1 MAGPGRGVDGA
12 AVSTP
17 ESTKRRIEG
26 KVALVTGG
34 GSGIGRATAMLMS
47 AEGAAVAVAD
57 INGAAARETAAAIEA
72 EGGRALA
79 VEGDVSTERGAEA
92 IVRATLDELGRV
104 DILDNNAGVADDRA
118 LSEIDDAF
126 LDWMIGVNLKGPIYM
141 AKHATAAMIAGGR
154 GGAIVNIA
162 SLAALRSRPEMPVYA
177 STKAAVV
184 ALTRSLAI
192 DFAGYGIRANCVCPM
207 ATDTP
212 LLQARFEAMPD
223 GAERYRRNVDSNPLQ
238 RLARPVD
245 IANAVLFLVSDEA
258 SYINGQAI
266 VVDGGSIAGTHLH

>member
-1 MAGPGRGVDGA
+1 MAGPGRGIDGA

-17 ESTKRRIEG
+17 VSTGRRIEG

-47 AEGAAVAVAD
+47 AEGATVAVAD

-92 IVRATLDELGRV
+92 IVRATLDELGRL

-126 LDWMIGVNLKGPIYM
+126 LDWMIGVNLKGPMYM

>member
-1 MAGPGRGVDGA
+1 MAGPGRGIDGA

-17 ESTKRRIEG
+17 VSTGRRIEG

-57 INGAAARETAAAIEA
+57 INGAAARETADAIEA

-104 DILDNNAGVADDRA
+104 DILDNNAGVADDRS

-212 LLQARFEAMPD
+212 MLQARFEAMPD

-245 IANAVLFLVSDEA
+245 IANTVLFLVSDEA

-266 VVDGGSIAGTHLH
+266 VVDGGSIAGTRLR